1 MTARDLDEL
10 LQEQTAYERKC
21 QIISEIAAYI
31 DGMSNQAAYRSRLT
45 CCLRRWRRAPGIW
58 RAAEGW
64 MMCAQKRLSAG
75 YRI

>member
-1 MTARDLDEL
+1 MTARDLEEL

-31 DGMSNQAAYRSRLT
+31 DGMSNQAAYREQMDLLFASGS
-45 CCLRRWRRAPGIW
+45 WS
-58 RAAEGW
+58 AAEGW
-64 MMCAQKRLSAG
+64 MMRAQKRLPAG